1 MKNFSGHIYFSKD
14 FNWKDLGRAFPE
26 IWDIFSN
33 EAKQNQEEAQYDQ
46 ISLELNMLE
55 LKKNKKP
62 IGYIKDGAKFRLVFP
77 RDRKEIIIFRGM
89 MSEDIAEI
97 TESVSNILKEKK
109 IKFKVAYDKML
120 LYEIHKRR
128 K

>member
-1 MKNFSGHIYFSKD
+1 MKNFSGHIYLSSD
-14 FNWKDLGRAFPE
+14 FNWKDLARAFPD
-26 IWDIFSN
+26 IWDIFSA
-33 EAKQNQEEAQYDQ
+33 ETKQNQEEAQYDQ
-46 ISLELNMLE
+46 TSLELNMLE

-77 RDRKEIIIFRGM
+77 RNRKEIIIFRGI
-89 MSEDIAEI
+89 MSEDLAEI
-97 TESVSNILKEKK
+97 TESVSKILKEKR
-109 IKFKVAYDKML
+109 IKNKVAYDKML

>member
-1 MKNFSGHIYFSKD
+1 
-14 FNWKDLGRAFPE
+14 
-26 IWDIFSN
+26 
-33 EAKQNQEEAQYDQ
+33 
-46 ISLELNMLE
+46 MLE

-89 MSEDIAEI
+89 MSEDIAGI

>member
-1 MKNFSGHIYFSKD
+1 VKNFSGHIYFAND
-14 FNWKDLGRAFPE
+14 FNWKDLGRAFLD
-26 IWDIFSN
+26 IWDIFSS
-33 EAKQNQEEAQYDQ
+33 ETKQNQEEAQYDQ
-46 ISLELNMLE
+46 ISLELNLLE

-77 RDRKEIIIFRGM
+77 RNRKEIIVFKGI

-97 TESVSNILKEKK
+97 TESVSKILKEKK
-109 IKFKVAYDKML
+109 IKNKVAYDKML